1 MINVLRG
8 QIANYLYELG
18 ILKDIRL
25 SFLKILKY
33 IHFLTHQQV
42 VKEDIVLQS
51 KIHPLEK
58 IGLII
63 IKVPFD

>member
-1 MINVLRG
+1 M
-8 QIANYLYELG
+8 
-18 ILKDIRL
+18 
-25 SFLKILKY
+25 
-33 IHFLTHQQV
+33 THQQV

-63 IKVPFD
+63 IKVPKNGKFTNLPRSGTPVLRLSPRDWAS

>member
-1 MINVLRG
+1 M
-8 QIANYLYELG
+8 
-18 ILKDIRL
+18 
-25 SFLKILKY
+25 
-33 IHFLTHQQV
+33 THQQV

-63 IKVPFD
+63 IIKVPKNGKFTN